1 MPCNALFQLGMGSA
15 RLNASQKEE
24 TFGARA
30 LAMSAEVACVS
41 RPGRRVYLGC
51 EGVVCESRRIRCFV
65 EVEGVT
71 NPVYLFTSDVEVLEA
86 AEVEVEESE
95 ETENALEA
103 TGTEG

>member
-41 RPGRRVYLGC
+41 RPGRR
-51 EGVVCESRRIRCFV
+51 SRPADPHRIEKPAGNSAKARIPA
-65 EVEGVT
+65 G
-71 NPVYLFTSDVEVLEA
+71 SA
-86 AEVEVEESE
+86 A
-95 ETENALEA
+95 APA
-103 TGTEG
+103 RA